1 VLLLL
6 VWYGDVRFSALTV
19 KRSSAVI
26 GNLAL
31 KWATGEVPEGNLKD
45 DDLKIGDLDRARCRP
60 TASTR

>member
-1 VLLLL
+1 MLLLL

-31 KWATGEVPEGNLKD
+31 KRATGEVQKENLKD
-45 DDLKIGDLDRARCRP
+45 EDLKIDDLNRARCRP